1 MRYAYIRVSTDK
13 QTTENQRTLIKNRG
27 YIIDEW
33 LVDES
38 THGTDDW
45 KIRSIEKAVS
55 ESKAGDEIVVAE
67 LSRLGRSLSNV
78 LELVE
83 FCRKKEVVI
92 ICIREGIELRDDN
105 PITKLLISILGSLA
119 EMERNLIAQR
129 TKDAL
134 ARKKAEG
141 IILGRPKGRRTDPS
155 KHKLLPYKKKILK
168 DRKRGLSF
176 QKLAEKYK
184 VSRNTMTNF
193 IYTFDDKDLTLRDRE
208 NKGIVIASHLSDNE
222 RKNQKII
229 RKLKKEMGIF

>member
-13 QTTENQRTLIKNRG
+13 QTTENQRTLIESRG
-27 YIIDEW
+27 FKIDEW
-33 LVDES
+33 LVDEA

-45 KIRSIEKAVS
+45 KIRSIEKAVT
-55 ESKAGDEIVVAE
+55 ESKEGDEIVVAE

-83 FCRKKEVVI
+83 KCRKKEVVI

-141 IILGRPKGRRTDPS
+141 IILGRPKGGAKIES
-155 KHKLLPYKKKILK
+155 LKLFKQKDKILK
-168 DRKRGLSF
+168 MRSAG
-176 QKLAEKYK
+176 
-184 VSRNTMTNF
+184 VSYSE
-193 IYTFDDKDLTLRDRE
+193 I
-208 NKGIVIASHLSDNE
+208 G
-222 RKNQKII
+222 
-229 RKLKKEMGIF
+229 RKLHVHRITVARFVRKLEQGINHD

>member
-13 QTTENQRTLIKNRG
+13 QTTENQRTLIESRG
-27 YIIDEW
+27 FKIDEW
-33 LVDES
+33 LVDEA

-45 KIRSIEKAVS
+45 KIRSIEKAVT
-55 ESKAGDEIVVAE
+55 ESKEGDEIVVAE

-83 FCRKKEVVI
+83 KCRKKEVVI

-141 IILGRPKGRRTDPS
+141 IILGRPKGGAKIES
-155 KHKLLPYKKKILK
+155 LKLFKQKDKILK
-168 DRKRGLSF
+168 MRSAG
-176 QKLAEKYK
+176 
-184 VSRNTMTNF
+184 VSYSA
-193 IYTFDDKDLTLRDRE
+193 I
-208 NKGIVIASHLSDNE
+208 G
-222 RKNQKII
+222 
-229 RKLKKEMGIF
+229 RKLHVHRITVAKFVRKLEQGINHD

>member
-13 QTTENQRTLIKNRG
+13 QTTENQRMLIEGRG
-27 YIIDEW
+27 YKIDEW
-33 LVDES
+33 LVDEA

-45 KIRSIEKAVS
+45 KIRSIERAVS
-55 ESKAGDEIVVAE
+55 QSKAGDEIVVAE

-83 FCRKKEVVI
+83 LCRKKEVVI

-141 IILGRPKGRRTDPS
+141 VILGRPKGRKTDPN
-155 KHKLLPYKKKILK
+155 KHKLLPFKNEIRK
-168 DRKRGLSF
+168 DRKKGMSF
-176 QKLAEKYK
+176 ERLAKKYK
-184 VSRNTMTNF
+184 TSRNTITNF
-193 IYTFDDKDLTLRDRE
+193 IYSFDDSELAEKDRE
-208 NKGIVIASHLSDNE
+208 AKGIVLASHLSNRDLE
-222 RKNQKII
+222 NQKII
-229 RKLKKEMGIF
+229 RKLKREMGIF

>member
-13 QTTENQRTLIKNRG
+13 QTTENQRTLIESRG
-27 YIIDEW
+27 FKIDEW
-33 LVDES
+33 LVDEA

-45 KIRSIEKAVS
+45 KIRSIEKAVT
-55 ESKAGDEIVVAE
+55 ESKEGDEIVVAE

-83 FCRKKEVVI
+83 KCRKKEVVI

-141 IILGRPKGRRTDPS
+141 IILGRPKGGAEIES
-155 KHKLLPYKKKILK
+155 LKLFKQKDKILK
-168 DRKRGLSF
+168 MRAAG
-176 QKLAEKYK
+176 
-184 VSRNTMTNF
+184 VSYSA
-193 IYTFDDKDLTLRDRE
+193 I
-208 NKGIVIASHLSDNE
+208 G
-222 RKNQKII
+222 
-229 RKLKKEMGIF
+229 RKLHVHRITVAKFVRKLEQGINHD